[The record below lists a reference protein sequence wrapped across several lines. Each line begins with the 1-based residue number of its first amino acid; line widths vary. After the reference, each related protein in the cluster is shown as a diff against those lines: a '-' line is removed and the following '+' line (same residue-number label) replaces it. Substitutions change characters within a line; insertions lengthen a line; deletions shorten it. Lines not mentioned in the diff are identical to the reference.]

1 MAKNSNVP
9 TVAPTFARPEGFR
22 RLGSVANAGWFNQ
35 KLVGNTLYGVLEGM
49 YERKDDL
56 NPAKK
61 SNFFQLRL
69 LAPCEVR
76 EGRGPDAKV
85 ITVQA
90 GEYVNLN
97 YGPKSKDLEKLI
109 PEIHQGAEYEVYA
122 VVMGEKINLAGGRSM
137 HNLDVQVKLTK
148 AAAEIPADSAGDFS
162 DESVM

>member
-1 MAKNSNVP
+1 MAKNSNAP

-22 RLGSVANAGWFNQ
+22 RLGSVANAGWFDQ
-35 KLVGNTLYGVLEGM
+35 KTVGNTLHGVLEGM

-61 SNFFQLRL
+61 SKFFQLKL

-76 EGRGPDAKV
+76 DGRGEDAKV
-85 ITVQA
+85 ITVEEGA
-90 GEYVNLN
+90 YVNLN
-97 YGPKSKDLEKLI
+97 YGPKSKDLEALI

-122 VVMGEKINLAGGRSM
+122 VVMGEKIKLTGGRSM
-137 HNLDVQVKLTK
+137 HNLDVGVKLTK
-148 AAAEIPADSAGDFS
+148 AAAEVSADSAGDFS